1 MSSEKDYKGYLIISH
16 PNPRGDA
23 GWGAQVAILRVDPA
37 PLEFKGYVFLD
48 ETYATQNLARDAGS
62 KRRREGSIW
71 TIFPSDAQ
79 MSVCVAWQ

>member
-48 ETYATQNLARDAGS
+48 ETYATQNLARDAGI
-62 KRRREGSIW
+62 KAAERRIDLDDL
-71 TIFPSDAQ
+71 P
-79 MSVCVAWQ
+79 